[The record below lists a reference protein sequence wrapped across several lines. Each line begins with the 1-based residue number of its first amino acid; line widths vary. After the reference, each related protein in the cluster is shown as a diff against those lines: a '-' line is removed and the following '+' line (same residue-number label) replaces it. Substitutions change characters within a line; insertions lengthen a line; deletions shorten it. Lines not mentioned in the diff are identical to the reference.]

1 MDGYSP
7 ANATVNAST
16 EGLTYTANMALSA
29 LPSGEIPLWIYG
41 VIALFVIIAV
51 VALAYAFV
59 FKKK

>member
-1 MDGYSP
+1 V
-7 ANATVNAST
+7 A
-16 EGLTYTANMALSA
+16 LTA
-29 LPSGEIPLWIYG
+29 LPAGIPIWVYG